1 MKPLASDTFPL
12 TTNDTS
18 ASNQGSNVDA
28 VCIPEFL
35 HNDPVKDTKVLNAIQ
50 DELLTCCEFSISV
63 AFITDGG
70 IAPLLLTLEDLEKR
84 KIPGR
89 ILTTDY
95 LWFTSPKVLRKLN
108 HYENIKVRLFR
119 HAEAGRGFHTKGY
132 IFENPDL
139 IHIIIGSSNW
149 TNKALTTTE
158 EWNTKLVL
166 KKDGRFAKDVSEK
179 FQTLW
184 NQSKP
189 LDSVIDAYEIE
200 WNAFKCSAMTIGN
213 LIDDRLESSNH
224 LTPNP
229 MQREFLENLK
239 TLRSQGKTRA
249 LLISAT
255 GTGKTYAAAFAVRQS
270 HPKRV
275 LFLVHREQIAKQA
288 LKSFRRVL
296 GNTYRHYGLLSG
308 SCSDYEADCLF
319 STMQMMAKSDV
330 RQSFQKN
337 AFDFIVIDEVHRA
350 GAASYQA
357 IMDYFQPAFWF
368 GMTASPE
375 RTDGFDIYR
384 LFDHNVAYEIRL
396 QTALGQNLL
405 CPFHYFGITDL
416 TIDNQNINNLRLFQ
430 FLTSDDRV
438 KHILDRAEYF
448 GYSGS
453 RVKGLIFCST
463 LDECKALSVKF
474 NAKGYRTL
482 ALSGSD
488 SQESREKAIERL
500 TQEPRD
506 ANALDYILTVDIFNE
521 GVDIPEINQV
531 LLLRPTQSPIVFLQ
545 QLGRGLRKAEGK
557 DYVIVLDFIANY
569 KENYLIPIALSGD
582 RSYDKDTLRRFV
594 AVEHRFIPGAST
606 IEFDAITKEK
616 IFQAIDVAQTQSKKL
631 LRQAYKDLKFKLGH
645 IPTLN
650 EFEEN
655 NSIDAVKYF
664 DVFGSYYAFLCDS
677 EPDFKETLPADAR
690 TILKYFS
697 SKLGRA
703 QRISEVLVLQDLLDG
718 HGQLMHRLDTALSG
732 TYHQT
737 ISQAHRE
744 SVIRVLTNQ
753 FCTTKNITKANA
765 PCVFIE
771 KDGDGDWKVAT
782 RFAQLMQDNPT
793 LRDFLSDLASFM
805 KHRFERTYAKPY
817 EDTAFVLYEKYSYED
832 VCRLLN
838 WEKNVNGRNIGGY
851 KYDEKT
857 KTLPVFINYKKNA
870 KAISYED
877 HFRSRSTLIALSKT
891 NRRVNSKDAKHI
903 YKIGKEEAD
912 NRIFLFMRRDKNDK
926 DTAKYFYFLGEIKAQ
941 GTPVAVK
948 LSSGENAFNAFKI
961 NYDLKVPVRQD
972 LYDYLT
978 TETQI

>member
-1 MKPLASDTFPL
+1 
-12 TTNDTS
+12 
-18 ASNQGSNVDA
+18 
-28 VCIPEFL
+28 
-35 HNDPVKDTKVLNAIQ
+35 
-50 DELLTCCEFSISV
+50 
-63 AFITDGG
+63 
-70 IAPLLLTLEDLEKR
+70 
-84 KIPGR
+84 
-89 ILTTDY
+89 
-95 LWFTSPKVLRKLN
+95 
-108 HYENIKVRLFR
+108 
-119 HAEAGRGFHTKGY
+119 
-132 IFENPDL
+132 
-139 IHIIIGSSNW
+139 
-149 TNKALTTTE
+149 
-158 EWNTKLVL
+158 
-166 KKDGRFAKDVSEK
+166 
-179 FQTLW
+179 
-184 NQSKP
+184 
-189 LDSVIDAYEIE
+189 
-200 WNAFKCSAMTIGN
+200 
-213 LIDDRLESSNH
+213 
-224 LTPNP
+224 
-229 MQREFLENLK
+229 
-239 TLRSQGKTRA
+239 
-249 LLISAT
+249 
-255 GTGKTYAAAFAVRQS
+255 
-270 HPKRV
+270 
-275 LFLVHREQIAKQA
+275 
-288 LKSFRRVL
+288 
-296 GNTYRHYGLLSG
+296 
-308 SCSDYEADCLF
+308 
-319 STMQMMAKSDV
+319 
-330 RQSFQKN
+330 
-337 AFDFIVIDEVHRA
+337 
-350 GAASYQA
+350 
-357 IMDYFQPAFWF
+357 
-368 GMTASPE
+368 
-375 RTDGFDIYR
+375 
-384 LFDHNVAYEIRL
+384 
-396 QTALGQNLL
+396 
-405 CPFHYFGITDL
+405 
-416 TIDNQNINNLRLFQ
+416 
-430 FLTSDDRV
+430 
-438 KHILDRAEYF
+438 
-448 GYSGS
+448 
-453 RVKGLIFCST
+453 
-463 LDECKALSVKF
+463 
-474 NAKGYRTL
+474 
-482 ALSGSD
+482 
-488 SQESREKAIERL
+488 
-500 TQEPRD
+500 
-506 ANALDYILTVDIFNE
+506 
-521 GVDIPEINQV
+521 
-531 LLLRPTQSPIVFLQ
+531 RPTQSPIVFLQ

-838 WEKNVNGRNIGGY
+838 WEKNVNGQNIGGY

-948 LSSGENAFNAFKI
+948 LSSGKNAFNAFKI